1 MGETSPV
8 GNGIEQG
15 RAAFDRQAWG
25 RAYEQLSA
33 AGEEEPLEVADLERL
48 AAAAYLA
55 GHGEESSDL
64 WARASQ
70 ECARIGEVARAARCA
85 FWLAFALLNG
95 GEVARGGGWIDRAQR
110 LLDERRLDCVEQGY
124 LRYGAA
130 LRAVFSGDVAHALA
144 GFHEAGGMGERFQ
157 DVELTTL
164 ARIGEGRCLIYA
176 GEVAAGVSLLDEAMV
191 AVGADEVSAVAVG
204 DAYCTVIDG
213 CRELFDVARAREW
226 TAALSRWCDAQ
237 PELVLYRGQCLVH
250 RAEILRLRG
259 SWDEALEEVERAIA
273 RLAGPASPRILGA
286 AAHVRAEVHRLRGE
300 FASAEDAYRES
311 GEHGHQPQ
319 PGLALLR
326 RAQGR
331 ADLAAAAI
339 RRAEQEAD
347 DPLSRAS
354 LLGPYVE
361 IVLAEGDVDAAE
373 RAAGELTVIA
383 TELQQPFLEAAS
395 AHANGMVRLAAGE
408 SRAALVAL
416 RRGWRGWY
424 GLEAPYEAARSRV
437 QIALACR
444 ALGDDDGADM
454 ELDAARAAFESLGA
468 IPDAATVVSLT
479 TSAAARPGGLTAREV
494 EVLAL
499 VATGST
505 NRQIADQL
513 VISERTVGSHV
524 GHILTKLGLSS
535 RSAATAYA
543 YEHGLM

>member
-1 MGETSPV
+1 V
-8 GNGIEQG
+8 GDGIERG
-15 RAAFDRQAWG
+15 RDAFDRQAWE
-25 RAYEQLSA
+25 RAYQQLSA
-33 AGEEEPLEVADLERL
+33 AAEEEPLEVADLERL

-55 GHGEESSDL
+55 GYGEESSDL
-64 WARASQ
+64 WAQASQ

-95 GEVARGGGWIDRAQR
+95 GELARGGGWIDRAQR

-130 LRAVFSGDVAHALA
+130 LRAVFSGDVAVALT
-144 GFHEAGGMGERFQ
+144 GFQEAAGMGERYH

-164 ARIGEGRCLIYA
+164 ARIGKGRCLIYS
-176 GEVAAGVSLLDEAMV
+176 GEVAVGVALLDEAMV
-191 AVGADEVSAVAVG
+191 AVGANEVSAVAVG
-204 DAYCTVIDG
+204 DAYCTVIEG

-259 SWDEALEEVERAIA
+259 EWDEALDEVERALA
-273 RLAGPASPRILGA
+273 RLADPASPRILGA
-286 AAHVRAEVHRLRGE
+286 AAYVRAEVRRVRGE
-300 FASAEDAYRES
+300 FASAEDAYREAA
-311 GEHGHQPQ
+311 EHGHQPQ

-326 RAQGR
+326 WAQGR
-331 ADLAAAAI
+331 TDLAAAAI

-347 DPLSRAS
+347 DPITRAS

-361 IVLAEGDVDAAE
+361 IVLAAGD
-373 RAAGELTVIA
+373 
-383 TELQQPFLEAAS
+383 LEAAGPAARELDAVARDLRQPYLEAVS
-395 AHANGMVRLAAGE
+395 AHAAGMVLLAVGD

-416 RRGWRGWY
+416 RKAWAGWHR
-424 GLEAPYEAARSRV
+424 LEAPHEAARSRV

-444 ALGDDDGADM
+444 ALGDGDGADM

-468 IPDAATVVSLT
+468 IPDAAAAASLT
-479 TSAAARPGGLTAREV
+479 AGAAQRPGGLTVRELQ
-494 EVLAL
+494 VLAL
-499 VATGST
+499 VANGST

-513 VISERTVGSHV
+513 VISERTVASHI
-524 GHILTKLGLSS
+524 GHIFTKLGLSS

-543 YEHGLM
+543 YEHGLT